1 MKKNYRRVEVINE
14 GGGMREL
21 EITEMILLTIAGW
34 ALITFA
40 VKDMFLTARCSL
52 SEKNVDF
59 TAALRQSTVPLIRFV
74 NGIIKNFKY
83 KKWILNRFD
92 LIIPL
97 LQIIIWKTLT
107 VFGFCFLYLAI
118 NWQTQDGAIA
128 NDHWE
133 DITFSLWLSFAISFR
148 LTLPELVL
156 ENPMIF
162 LVANIQ
168 FYTGF
173 LFFGFIFFRLT
184 ILKRKS
190 RKIQPRLYKIRH
202 EPNCVYSP
210 FVLADSLKEY
220 SSNNLLLILQDW
232 EKWAEELR
240 INFYLNPQFIYSG
253 LENKQNVNW
262 LTALNIIL
270 DTSAALIV
278 TSEGALEKQ
287 ARRTFANARRTSFEV
302 LTLIV
307 QKNHNCKK
315 ENKPE
320 KLNNAKFDSDRDI
333 LSADLIFET
342 EDAFE
347 SEDQNESFA
356 VWRVTYENSLRNL
369 SDALESELPIIKYER
384 VYN

>member
-1 MKKNYRRVEVINE
+1 
-14 GGGMREL
+14 MREL

-34 ALITFA
+34 ALITYA
-40 VKDMFLTARCSL
+40 IKDMFLTARCGL
-52 SEKNVDF
+52 TENPRDLTV
-59 TAALRQSTVPLIRFV
+59 ALRQSTAPLIRFV
-74 NGIIKNFKY
+74 NGIIKNSKY
-83 KKWILNRFD
+83 KKRILNRFD

-97 LQIIIWKTLT
+97 LQIVIWKTLT

-118 NWQTQDGAIA
+118 NWQTQDEMIA

-133 DITFSLWLSFAISFR
+133 DITSSLWLSFAISFR
-148 LTLPELVL
+148 ITLQELVL

-173 LFFGFIFFRLT
+173 FFFGFICFWL
-184 ILKRKS
+184 IVLKRKS
-190 RKIQPRLYKIRH
+190 RKIQPRLYKIQH
-202 EPNCVYSP
+202 EPNRIYSP

-240 INFYLNPQFIYSG
+240 ITFYLHPQFIYSG
-253 LENKQNVNW
+253 LENRQNVNW

-278 TSEGALEKQ
+278 SSEGAIEQQ
-287 ARRTFANARRTSFEV
+287 ARQTLANARRTSFEI
-302 LTLIV
+302 LQLIV
-307 QKNHNCKK
+307 RKNRKYKK
-315 ENKPE
+315 ENKIE
-320 KLNNAKFDSDRDI
+320 KRKNAEFHSDKDI
-333 LSADLIFET
+333 LSADLLFEPEET
-342 EDAFE
+342 FENEDR
-347 SEDQNESFA
+347 SELFA

-369 SDALESELPIIKYER
+369 SDALESELPINKYEQS
-384 VYN
+384 YY